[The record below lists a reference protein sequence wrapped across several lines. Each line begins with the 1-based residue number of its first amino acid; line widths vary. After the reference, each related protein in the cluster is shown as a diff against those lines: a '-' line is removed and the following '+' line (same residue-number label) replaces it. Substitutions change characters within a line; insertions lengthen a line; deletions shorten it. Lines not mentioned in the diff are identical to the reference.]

1 LQRQNAAMKKFKEDW
16 DIEENWQ
23 LLFPVLGLLGLGYSS
38 FRLSNLIFKGY
49 SLFVLVLSSII
60 IGFGL
65 LKITLFIFKKLENK
79 WVLTYR
85 WEMIRVFIV
94 FAVTG
99 SSSLF
104 IGRPIIKLIGITK
117 ENLNP
122 ILYWI
127 LFVIIGLIF
136 YQILLVTFGW
146 LFGQFKFFW
155 EFEKKMLKR
164 MGLKRFL
171 D

>member
-1 LQRQNAAMKKFKEDW
+1 MENFKKRWE
-16 DIEENWQ
+16 IEKNWQ
-23 LLFPVLGLLGLGYSS
+23 LLFPIIGVLGLAYSA
-38 FRLSNLIFKGY
+38 FRFSKSIMGDYGGAIVVTASAIIF
-49 SLFVLVLSSII
+49 FII
-60 IGFGL
+60 
-65 LKITLFIFKKLENK
+65 LKITLFLFKKLEDK

-94 FAVTG
+94 FAITG
-99 SSSLF
+99 SSSLY
-104 IGRPIIKLIGITK
+104 IGRPIIKFIGITK

-122 ILYWI
+122 ALYWI
-127 LFVIIGLIF
+127 LFIIIGLIF
-136 YQILLVTFGW
+136 YQVLLVSFGW
-146 LFGQFKFFW
+146 LFGQFQFFW